1 MRVFE
6 HLEFD
11 DSDVVITVTMT
22 EQDIREQYYPYWYE
36 RMCETFGKEAVDRD
50 YTFEDCLDHWVM
62 VTWAKEKK
70 DV

>member
-36 RMCETFGKEAVDRD
+36 RMCEAFGKEVVDRD
-50 YTFEDCLDHWVM
+50 YTFEDCLEHWVM
-62 VTWAKEKK
+62 ITWAREVK
-70 DV
+70 